1 MKEYKLKINSN
12 SYTVV
17 INDVTDD
24 AVLAEVNGQQYVVEI
39 DNTANLPLPAGTQ
52 DTAPAIAGSPAP
64 QAPKSSAPVAAG
76 AGDIL
81 SPIPGQIISINVTVG
96 EKVRSGQKLLVLEAM
111 KLENSITANG
121 DGTVKEIHVTSG
133 DVVTQ
138 GQSLIVL
145 S

>member
-12 SYTVV
+12 DYTVV

-24 AVLAEVNGQQYVVEI
+24 AVLAEVNGKQYVVEI
-39 DNTANLPLPAGTQ
+39 DNTDNLPLPERMQNA
-52 DTAPAIAGSPAP
+52 APAIANTP
-64 QAPKSSAPVAAG
+64 SAKPSTPMAAG
-76 AGDIL
+76 AGNIL

-121 DGTVKEIHVTSG
+121 DGTVKEILVAGG
-133 DVVTQ
+133 DVVSQ